1 MDKAMGMYSLTFT
14 HGRQLDRCGPL
25 NPRGLTYFHKI
36 IIFLASIKEEIEKFP
51 TGKFVLK
58 KTIENV
64 VEEDPNASG
73 QKDQESDQKVS
84 QGHGHLGKEMFFRN
98 GRPLII
104 IHAKSRGHSI

>member
-1 MDKAMGMYSLTFT
+1 MNTTTNDRKAGVEVMDKAMGMYITSRTL
-14 HGRQLDRCGPL
+14 RSR
-25 NPRGLTYFHKI
+25 PRI
-36 IIFLASIKEEIEKFP
+36 IFQPYFLASIKEEIEKFP

-84 QGHGHLGKEMFFRN
+84 QGHARTVTVIWDGNVFFVT
-98 GRPLII
+98 GDP
-104 IHAKSRGHSI
+104 

>member
-1 MDKAMGMYSLTFT
+1 MTEKLVLKSWIRQWVCKISVQGSLDELLSN
-14 HGRQLDRCGPL
+14 R
-25 NPRGLTYFHKI
+25 YI
-36 IIFLASIKEEIEKFP
+36 LASIKEEIEKFP

-84 QGHGHLGKEMFFRN
+84 QGHDRTVTV
-98 GRPLII
+98 I
-104 IHAKSRGHSI
+104 

>member
-1 MDKAMGMYSLTFT
+1 MTEKLVLKSWIKQWVCKNIRSYYGPSKDRALT
-14 HGRQLDRCGPL
+14 
-25 NPRGLTYFHKI
+25 NI
-36 IIFLASIKEEIEKFP
+36 LASIKEEIEKFP

-84 QGHGHLGKEMFFRN
+84 QGHGYLGKEMFF
-98 GRPLII
+98 
-104 IHAKSRGHSI
+104 S

>member
-1 MDKAMGMYSLTFT
+1 MTEKLVLKSWIKQWVCKNIRSRVPGHYGPV
-14 HGRQLDRCGPL
+14 HGSCS
-25 NPRGLTYFHKI
+25 NEN
-36 IIFLASIKEEIEKFP
+36 LASIKEEIEKFP

-84 QGHGHLGKEMFFRN
+84 QGH
-98 GRPLII
+98 
-104 IHAKSRGHSI
+104 S

>member
-1 MDKAMGMYSLTFT
+1 MTEKLVLKSWIKQWVCEISVQGSLDE
-14 HGRQLDRCGPL
+14 LSS
-25 NPRGLTYFHKI
+25 NKSI
-36 IIFLASIKEEIEKFP
+36 LASIKEEIEKFP

-84 QGHGHLGKEMFFRN
+84 QGHDRTVTVIWDGNVFFVT
-98 GRPLII
+98 GDP
-104 IHAKSRGHSI
+104 